1 MNPSHL
7 IIKKRDRHSLSQEE
21 IRYFISSFVKGD
33 IEDYQMSAML
43 MAILLNDM
51 SEKEIF
57 WLTNEYINSGVTLTF
72 PESHGRCID
81 KHSTGGVGDK
91 LSLMIGPLAAECGVI
106 VPMISGR
113 GLGHT
118 GGTLDKLESIPG
130 FQTQISLDRFQKI
143 VRENNFAIIG
153 QSDNIVPADR
163 KIYALRD
170 VTGTVESIPL
180 ITASIMSKK
189 IASGIDGLVIDL
201 KVGNGAFIGT
211 MDHAHQLADSM
222 SKIAT
227 DFDKKIIIHFTDM
240 NAPLGRYIG
249 NAVEVI
255 EAIEFLK
262 GNMEPDL
269 KEVTYQLVADM
280 LILAGISEN
289 FNDAEIV
296 MNKAIESGRALER
309 FRKGIEL
316 QHGNPEVIDDYS
328 LFPQAK
334 HKIEIF
340 AKQTGYIKNINS
352 KDIGYALIEVKA
364 GRKQTKDKIDYA
376 AGLKLL
382 KKVGDEVA
390 KGEPIAELY
399 YDNDHGNKA
408 AKEIENCFEYYE
420 DKITTSSR
428 LLGSHK

>member
-1 MNPSHL
+1 MNPSQI
-7 IIKKRDRHSLSQEE
+7 IIKKSDQQSLSQEE
-21 IRYFISSFVKGD
+21 IRYFISSFVKGE

-43 MAILLNDM
+43 MAILLNGM
-51 SEKEIF
+51 SDKEIY
-57 WLTNEYINSGVTLTF
+57 WLTKEYIDSGVTLTF
-72 PESHGRCID
+72 PESQGRCID

-91 LSLMIGPLAAECGVI
+91 LSLMIGPLAAECGVM

-153 QSDNIVPADR
+153 QSDKIVPADKR
-163 KIYALRD
+163 IYALRD

-211 MDHAHQLADSM
+211 MEHAHQLAESM
-222 SKIAT
+222 SKIAKE
-227 DFDKKIIIHFTDM
+227 FDKKITINFTDM

-249 NAVEVI
+249 NAIEVI

-269 KEVTYQLVADM
+269 KEVTYKLVADM
-280 LILAGISEN
+280 LILAEVSKSFGQ
-289 FNDAEIV
+289 AEIIIDQ
-296 MNKAIESGRALER
+296 AIESGKALER
-309 FRKGIEL
+309 FRRGIEL
-316 QHGNPEVIDDYS
+316 QNGNPQVIDDYA
-328 LFPQAK
+328 LFPQPK
-334 HKIEIF
+334 HVIEIY

-352 KDIGYALIEVKA
+352 KNIGYALIEVKA
-364 GRKQTKDKIDYA
+364 GRKQTKDTIDHA

-382 KKVGDEVA
+382 KKVGDEVT

-399 YDNDHGNKA
+399 YDNDQGNKT
-408 AKEIENCFEYYE
+408 AKEIENCFEYSE
-420 DKITTSSR
+420 DKITKSSR
-428 LLGSHK
+428 LLGSFK

>member
-1 MNPSHL
+1 MNPAQI
-7 IIKKRDRHSLSQEE
+7 IIKKRDRESLSHEE
-21 IRYFISSFVKGD
+21 IKFFISSYVNGE
-33 IEDYQMSAML
+33 IENYQMSAML
-43 MAILLNDM
+43 MAILLNGM
-51 SEKEIF
+51 SEEEIY
-57 WLTNEYINSGVTLTF
+57 WLTKEYIDSGVTLTF
-72 PESHGRCID
+72 PKSQERCID

-91 LSLMIGPLAAECGVI
+91 LSLMIGPIAAECGVM

-130 FQTQISLDRFQKI
+130 YQTQIPLDRFQKI

-153 QSDNIVPADR
+153 QSDNMVPADR

-211 MDHAHQLADSM
+211 MEHAHQLATSM
-222 SKIAT
+222 SKIAR
-227 DFDKKIIIHFTDM
+227 DFDKKITINFTDM

-269 KEVTYQLVADM
+269 KEVTYKLVADM
-280 LILAGISEN
+280 LILAGVSGN
-289 FNDAEIV
+289 LGKAEMMIDQ
-296 MNKAIESGRALER
+296 AIESGHALER

-316 QHGNPEVIDDYS
+316 QHGNPSVIDDYS
-328 LFPQAK
+328 LLPQPK
-334 HKIEIF
+334 HTKEIYTHR
-340 AKQTGYIKNINS
+340 AGYIKNINS
-352 KDIGYALIEVKA
+352 KSIGYALIEVKA
-364 GRKQTKDKIDYA
+364 GRKHVDDKIDHA
-376 AGLKLL
+376 AGLKLI
-382 KKVGDEVA
+382 KKVGDRVS
-390 KGEPIAELY
+390 KGEKIAELY
-399 YDNDHGNKA
+399 YDNDQGNIA
-408 AKEIENCFEYYE
+408 AKDIENCFEYSE
-420 DKITTSSR
+420 NMIKSTGR
-428 LLGSHK
+428 LLGTHK

>member
-1 MNPSHL
+1 MNPAQI
-7 IIKKRDRHSLSQEE
+7 IIKKRDRKPLSHKE
-21 IRYFISSFVKGD
+21 IKYFISSFVKG
-33 IEDYQMSAML
+33 EVENYQMSTML
-43 MAILLNDM
+43 MAILLNGMNED
-51 SEKEIF
+51 EIY
-57 WLTNEYINSGVTLTF
+57 WLTKEYINSGVTLTF
-72 PESHGRCID
+72 PESQGRCID

-91 LSLMIGPLAAECGVI
+91 LSLMIGPLAAECGVM

-130 FQTQISLDRFQKI
+130 YQTQISLDRFQEI

-153 QSDNIVPADR
+153 QSDNVVPADR

-170 VTGTVESIPL
+170 VTGTIESIPL

-211 MDHAHQLADSM
+211 IERANQLAESM
-222 SKIAT
+222 SKIAK
-227 DFDKKIIIHFTDM
+227 DFDKKIIINFTDM

-249 NAVEVI
+249 NSVEVI

-269 KEVTYQLVADM
+269 KEVTYKLVVDM

-289 FNDAEIV
+289 FSKAEV
-296 MNKAIESGRALER
+296 MIDRAIESGNALER

-316 QHGNPEVIDDYS
+316 QNGNPVVVDNYS
-328 LFPQAK
+328 LLPQPK
-334 HKIEIF
+334 HTKEIY
-340 AKQTGYIKNINS
+340 AHHAGYIKNIDS
-352 KDIGYALIEVKA
+352 KNIGYALIEVKA
-364 GRKQTKDKIDYA
+364 GRKHVDDTIDHA

-382 KKVGDEVA
+382 KKVGDRVS
-390 KGEPIAELY
+390 KGEKIAELY
-399 YDNDHGNKA
+399 YDNDLGNKA
-408 AKEIENCFEYYE
+408 AKNIENCFEYSE
-420 DKITTSSR
+420 NTITTTSR
-428 LLGSHK
+428 LLGTYK

>member
-1 MNPSHL
+1 MNPAQI
-7 IIKKRDRHSLSQEE
+7 IIKKRDRKPLSHKE
-21 IRYFISSFVKGD
+21 IKYFISSFVKG
-33 IEDYQMSAML
+33 EVENYQMSTML
-43 MAILLNDM
+43 MAILLNGMNED
-51 SEKEIF
+51 EIY
-57 WLTNEYINSGVTLTF
+57 WLTKEYINSGVTLTF
-72 PESHGRCID
+72 PESQGRCID

-91 LSLMIGPLAAECGVI
+91 LSLMIGPLAAECGVM

-130 FQTQISLDRFQKI
+130 YQTQISLDRFQEI

-153 QSDNIVPADR
+153 QSDNVVPADR

-170 VTGTVESIPL
+170 VTGTIESIPL

-211 MDHAHQLADSM
+211 IERANQLAESM
-222 SKIAT
+222 SKIAK
-227 DFDKKIIIHFTDM
+227 DFDKKIIINFTDM

-249 NAVEVI
+249 NSVEVI

-269 KEVTYQLVADM
+269 KEVTYKLVVDM

-289 FNDAEIV
+289 FSKAEI
-296 MNKAIESGRALER
+296 MIDRAIESGNALER

-316 QHGNPEVIDDYS
+316 QNGNPAVVDNYS
-328 LFPQAK
+328 LLPQPK
-334 HKIEIF
+334 HTKEFMLITQVISKI
-340 AKQTGYIKNINS
+340 
-352 KDIGYALIEVKA
+352 
-364 GRKQTKDKIDYA
+364 
-376 AGLKLL
+376 
-382 KKVGDEVA
+382 
-390 KGEPIAELY
+390 
-399 YDNDHGNKA
+399 
-408 AKEIENCFEYYE
+408 
-420 DKITTSSR
+420 
-428 LLGSHK
+428 

>member
-1 MNPSHL
+1 MNPSQI
-7 IIKKRDRHSLSQEE
+7 IIKKRDCQPLSQEE
-21 IRYFISSFVKGD
+21 IRYFISSFVKGE

-43 MAILLNDM
+43 MAILLNGM
-51 SEKEIF
+51 SDKEIY
-57 WLTNEYINSGVTLTF
+57 WLTKEYIDSGVTLTF
-72 PESHGRCID
+72 PESQGRCID

-91 LSLMIGPLAAECGVI
+91 LSLMIGPLAAECGVM

-130 FQTQISLDRFQKI
+130 FQTQISIDRFQKI
-143 VRENNFAIIG
+143 VRDNNFAIVG
-153 QSDNIVPADR
+153 QSDKIVPADKR
-163 KIYALRD
+163 IYALRD

-189 IASGIDGLVIDL
+189 IASGMDGLVIDL

-211 MDHAHQLADSM
+211 MEHAHQLAESM
-222 SKIAT
+222 SKIAKE
-227 DFDKKIIIHFTDM
+227 FDKTITINFTDM

-249 NAVEVI
+249 NAIEVI

-269 KEVTYQLVADM
+269 KEVTYKLVADM

-289 FNDAEIV
+289 FNEAEI
-296 MNKAIESGRALER
+296 MIDQTIESGRALER

-316 QHGNPEVIDDYS
+316 QHGNPQVIDDYA
-328 LFPQAK
+328 LFPQPK
-334 HKIEIF
+334 HVIEIY

-364 GRKQTKDKIDYA
+364 GRKQTKDTIDHA

-382 KKVGDEVA
+382 KKVGDEVT

-399 YDNDHGNKA
+399 YDNDQGNKT
-408 AKEIENCFEYYE
+408 AKEIENCFEYSE
-420 DKITTSSR
+420 DKITKSSR

>member
-1 MNPSHL
+1 MNPSKI
-7 IIKKRDRHSLSQEE
+7 IIKKRDRQNLSQEE

-33 IEDYQMSAML
+33 LEDYQMSAML
-43 MAILLNDM
+43 MAILLNGM
-51 SEKEIF
+51 NEKEIF
-57 WLTNEYINSGVTLTF
+57 WLTKEYIDSGITLSF
-72 PESHGRCID
+72 PESQGRCID

-91 LSLMIGPLAAECGVI
+91 LSLMIAPLAAECGVM

-118 GGTLDKLESIPG
+118 GGTLDKLESIPD
-130 FQTQISLDRFQKI
+130 FQTQIPLDRFQEI
-143 VRENNFAIIG
+143 VRENHFAIIG

-163 KIYALRD
+163 RIYALRD

-189 IASGIDGLVIDL
+189 IASGVDGLVIDL

-211 MDHAHQLADSM
+211 VEHAEQLARIM
-222 SKIAT
+222 SKIAK
-227 DFDKKIIIHFTDM
+227 DFDKKIIINFTDM

-249 NAVEVI
+249 NTVEVI

-289 FNDAEIV
+289 FDEAEI
-296 MNKAIESGRALER
+296 MMDQAIESERALER

-316 QHGNPEVIDDYS
+316 QNGNPAVIDDYS
-328 LFPQAK
+328 LLPQPKYKKDIYA
-334 HKIEIF
+334 HR
-340 AKQTGYIKNINS
+340 AGYIKNINS
-352 KDIGYALIEVKA
+352 KSIGYALIEVKA
-364 GRKQTKDKIDYA
+364 GRKHVDDKIDHA

-382 KKVGDEVA
+382 KKVGDKVT

-399 YDNDHGNKA
+399 YDNEWGNKA
-408 AKEIENCFEYYE
+408 AKEITECFTFSER
-420 DKITTSSR
+420 KTNAKSR
-428 LLGSHK
+428 LLASY

>member
-1 MNPSHL
+1 MNPSQI
-7 IIKKRDRHSLSQEE
+7 IIKKRDRHPLSQKE
-21 IRYFISSFVKGD
+21 IRYFISSFVKGE

-43 MAILLNDM
+43 MAILLNGM
-51 SEKEIF
+51 SDKEIY
-57 WLTNEYINSGVTLTF
+57 WLTKEYIDSGVTLTF
-72 PESHGRCID
+72 PESQGRCID

-91 LSLMIGPLAAECGVI
+91 LSLMIGPLAAECGVM

-153 QSDNIVPADR
+153 QSDKIVPADKR
-163 KIYALRD
+163 IYALRD

-211 MDHAHQLADSM
+211 MEHAHQLAESM
-222 SKIAT
+222 SKIAKE
-227 DFDKKIIIHFTDM
+227 FDKKITINFTDM

-249 NAVEVI
+249 NAIEVI

-269 KEVTYQLVADM
+269 KEVTYKLVADM
-280 LILAGISEN
+280 LILAEVSKSFGQ
-289 FNDAEIV
+289 AEIIIDQ
-296 MNKAIESGRALER
+296 AIESGKALER
-309 FRKGIEL
+309 FRRGIEL
-316 QHGNPEVIDDYS
+316 QHGNPQVIDDYA
-328 LFPQAK
+328 LFPQPK
-334 HKIEIF
+334 HVIEIY

-352 KDIGYALIEVKA
+352 KNIGYALIEVKA
-364 GRKQTKDKIDYA
+364 GRKQTKDTIDHA

-382 KKVGDEVA
+382 KKVGDEVT

-399 YDNDHGNKA
+399 YDNDQGNKT
-408 AKEIENCFEYYE
+408 AKEIENCFEYSE
-420 DKITTSSR
+420 DKITKSSR
-428 LLGSHK
+428 LLGSFK

>member
-1 MNPSHL
+1 MNPAQI
-7 IIKKRDRHSLSQEE
+7 IIKKRNREE
-21 IRYFISSFVKGD
+21 LTQAEIHYFISSFVKD
-33 IEDYQMSAML
+33 KVEDYQMSAML
-43 MAILLNDM
+43 MAILLNGM
-51 SEKEIF
+51 SENEIYS
-57 WLTNEYINSGVTLTF
+57 LTKEYIDSGITLTF
-72 PESHGRCID
+72 PESQGRCID

-91 LSLMIGPLAAECGVI
+91 LSLMIGPLAAECGVM

-153 QSDNIVPADR
+153 QSDKIVPADR
-163 KIYALRD
+163 RIYALRD

-189 IASGIDGLVIDL
+189 IASGVDGLVIDL

-211 MDHAHQLADSM
+211 VEHAEQLARIM
-222 SKIAT
+222 SKIAK
-227 DFDKKIIIHFTDM
+227 DFSKKIIINFTDM
-240 NAPLGRYIG
+240 NEPLGRYIG

-269 KEVTYQLVADM
+269 KEVTFQLVADM
-280 LILAGISEN
+280 LILAGVSEN
-289 FNDAEIV
+289 FNEVDIIIDQ
-296 MNKAIESGRALER
+296 AIDSGRALER

-328 LFPQAK
+328 LFPQPK
-334 HKIEIF
+334 YKIAIY

-352 KDIGYALIEVKA
+352 KVIGYALIDVKA
-364 GRKQTKDKIDYA
+364 GRKQLDDTIDHA

-382 KKVGDEVA
+382 KKVGDEVT
-390 KGEPIAELY
+390 KGESIAELF

-408 AKEIENCFEYYE
+408 AKEIENCFEYSE
-420 DKITTSSR
+420 DKITRTSR
-428 LLGSHK
+428 LLGSYK

>member
-1 MNPSHL
+1 MNPSQL

-43 MAILLNDM
+43 MAILLNGM
-51 SEKEIF
+51 SEEEIY
-57 WLTNEYINSGVTLTF
+57 WLTNEYIDSGVTLNF
-72 PESHGRCID
+72 PESQGRCID

-91 LSLMIGPLAAECGVI
+91 LSLMIAPLAAECGVM

-130 FQTQISLDRFQKI
+130 FQTQIPLDRFQEI

-170 VTGTVESIPL
+170 VTGTIESIPL

-189 IASGIDGLVIDL
+189 IASGVDALVIDL

-211 MDHAHQLADSM
+211 MEHARQLAESI
-222 SKIAT
+222 SKIAM
-227 DFDKKIIIHFTDM
+227 DFNKKIIIHFTDM
-240 NAPLGRYIG
+240 NSPLGRYIG
-249 NAVEVI
+249 NAIEVI

-289 FNDAEIV
+289 FDEAEI
-296 MNKAIESGRALER
+296 MMDQAIESGRALER

-316 QHGNPEVIDDYS
+316 QQGNPEVIDDYS
-328 LFPQAK
+328 LFPQPK
-334 HKIEIF
+334 HKIEIKAHRSGF
-340 AKQTGYIKNINS
+340 IKNINS
-352 KDIGYALIEVKA
+352 KGIGYALIDVKA

-382 KKVGDEVA
+382 KKVGDKVTKDEL
-390 KGEPIAELY
+390 IAEIY

-408 AKEIENCFEYYE
+408 AKEIENCFEYSE
-420 DKITTSSR
+420 DEITTTGR
-428 LLGSHK
+428 LLGTHK

>member
-1 MNPSHL
+1 MNPAQL
-7 IIKKRDRHSLSQEE
+7 IIKKRDRQSLTQTE
-21 IRYFISSFVKGD
+21 IHYFISSFVKGKV
-33 IEDYQMSAML
+33 EDYQMSAML
-43 MAILLNDM
+43 MAILLNGM
-51 SEKEIF
+51 GEKEIY
-57 WLTNEYINSGVTLTF
+57 WLTNEYIDSGVTLNF
-72 PESHGRCID
+72 PESQGRCID

-91 LSLMIGPLAAECGVI
+91 LSLMIGPLAAECGVM

-163 KIYALRD
+163 MIYALRD

-189 IASGIDGLVIDL
+189 IASGVDGLVIDL

-211 MDHAHQLADSM
+211 IEHAHQLAESM

-227 DFDKKIIIHFTDM
+227 DFNKKIIIHFTDM

-262 GNMEPDL
+262 GNMERDL

-280 LILAGISEN
+280 LILAGISKN
-289 FNDAEIV
+289 FNDAEIM
-296 MNKAIESGRALER
+296 MNQAIGNGRALER
-309 FRKGIEL
+309 FRRGIEL

-328 LFPQAK
+328 LFPQPK
-334 HKIEIF
+334 HRIEIRAHRSGF
-340 AKQTGYIKNINS
+340 IKNINS
-352 KDIGYALIEVKA
+352 KGVGYALIDVKA
-364 GRKQTKDKIDYA
+364 GRKQLDDTINHA

-382 KKVGDEVA
+382 KNIGNEVT

-399 YDNDHGNKA
+399 YDNDQGNKA
-408 AKEIENCFEYYE
+408 AKEIENCFEYSE

>member
-1 MNPSHL
+1 MNPAQI
-7 IIKKRDRHSLSQEE
+7 IIKKRDQQHLSKEE
-21 IRYFISSFVKGD
+21 IKYFISSFVNGD
-33 IEDYQMSAML
+33 IENYQMSAML
-43 MAILLNDM
+43 MAILLNGM
-51 SEKEIF
+51 SDKEIY
-57 WLTNEYINSGVTLTF
+57 WLTKEYIDSGVTLTF
-72 PESHGRCID
+72 PESQGRCID

-91 LSLMIGPLAAECGVI
+91 LSLMIGPLAAECGVM

-153 QSDNIVPADR
+153 QSDKIVPADKR
-163 KIYALRD
+163 IYALRD

-211 MDHAHQLADSM
+211 MEHAHQLAESM
-222 SKIAT
+222 SKIAKE
-227 DFDKKIIIHFTDM
+227 FDKKITINFTDM

-249 NAVEVI
+249 NAIEVI

-269 KEVTYQLVADM
+269 KEVTYKLTADI
-280 LILAGISEN
+280 LILAEVSKSFGQ
-289 FNDAEIV
+289 AEIIID
-296 MNKAIESGRALER
+296 KAIESGKALER
-309 FRKGIEL
+309 FRRGIEL
-316 QHGNPEVIDDYS
+316 QHGNPQVIDDYA
-328 LFPQAK
+328 LFPQPK
-334 HKIEIF
+334 HVIEIY

-364 GRKQTKDKIDYA
+364 GRKQTKDTIDHA

-382 KKVGDEVA
+382 KKVGDEVT

-399 YDNDHGNKA
+399 YDNDQGNKT
-408 AKEIENCFEYYE
+408 AKEIENCFEYSE
-420 DKITTSSR
+420 DKITKSSR
-428 LLGSHK
+428 LLGSFK

>member
-1 MNPSHL
+1 MNPAQI
-7 IIKKRDRHSLSQEE
+7 IIKKRNREE
-21 IRYFISSFVKGD
+21 LTQAEIHYFISSFVKD
-33 IEDYQMSAML
+33 KVEDYQMSAML
-43 MAILLNDM
+43 MAILLNGM
-51 SEKEIF
+51 SENEIYS
-57 WLTNEYINSGVTLTF
+57 LTKEYIDSGITLTF
-72 PESHGRCID
+72 PESQGRCID

-91 LSLMIGPLAAECGVI
+91 LSLMIGPLAAECGVM

-153 QSDNIVPADR
+153 QSDKIVPADR
-163 KIYALRD
+163 KIYELRD

-189 IASGIDGLVIDL
+189 IASGVDGLVIDL

-211 MDHAHQLADSM
+211 VEHAEQLARIM
-222 SKIAT
+222 SKIAK
-227 DFDKKIIIHFTDM
+227 DFSKKIIINFTDM
-240 NAPLGRYIG
+240 NEPLGRYIG

-269 KEVTYQLVADM
+269 KEVTFQLVADM
-280 LILAGISEN
+280 LILAGVSEN
-289 FNDAEIV
+289 FNEVDIIIDQ
-296 MNKAIESGRALER
+296 AIDSGRALER

-316 QHGNPEVIDDYS
+316 QHGNPDVIDDYS
-328 LFPQAK
+328 LFPQPK
-334 HKIEIF
+334 YKIAIY

-352 KDIGYALIEVKA
+352 KVIGYALIDVKA
-364 GRKQTKDKIDYA
+364 GRKQLDDTIDHA

-382 KKVGDEVA
+382 KKVGDEVT
-390 KGEPIAELY
+390 KGESIAELF

-408 AKEIENCFEYYE
+408 AKEIENCFEYSE
-420 DKITTSSR
+420 DKITRTSR
-428 LLGSHK
+428 LLGSYK

>member
-1 MNPSHL
+1 MNPSQI
-7 IIKKRDRHSLSQEE
+7 IIKKRDCQPLSQEE
-21 IRYFISSFVKGD
+21 IRYFISSFVKGE

-43 MAILLNDM
+43 MAILLNGM
-51 SEKEIF
+51 SDKEIY
-57 WLTNEYINSGVTLTF
+57 WLTKEYIDSGVTLTF
-72 PESHGRCID
+72 PESQGRCID

-91 LSLMIGPLAAECGVI
+91 LSLMIGPLAAECGVM

-130 FQTQISLDRFQKI
+130 FQTQISIDRFQKI
-143 VRENNFAIIG
+143 VRDNNFAIVG
-153 QSDNIVPADR
+153 QSDKIVPADKR
-163 KIYALRD
+163 IYALRD

-189 IASGIDGLVIDL
+189 IASGMDGLVIDL

-211 MDHAHQLADSM
+211 MEHAHQLAESM
-222 SKIAT
+222 SKIAKE
-227 DFDKKIIIHFTDM
+227 FDKTITINFTDM

-249 NAVEVI
+249 NAIEVI

-269 KEVTYQLVADM
+269 KEVTYKLVADM

-289 FNDAEIV
+289 FNEAEI
-296 MNKAIESGRALER
+296 MIDQTIESGRALER

-316 QHGNPEVIDDYS
+316 QHGNPQVIDDYA
-328 LFPQAK
+328 LFPQPK
-334 HKIEIF
+334 HVIEIY

-364 GRKQTKDKIDYA
+364 GRKQTKDTIDHA

-382 KKVGDEVA
+382 KKVGDEVT

-399 YDNDHGNKA
+399 YDNDQGNKT
-408 AKEIENCFEYYE
+408 AKEIENCFEYSE
-420 DKITTSSR
+420 DKITKSSR
-428 LLGSHK
+428 LLGSFK

>member
-7 IIKKRDRHSLSQEE
+7 IIKKRDRQSLSQEE

-43 MAILLNDM
+43 MAILLNGM
-51 SEKEIF
+51 NEKEIF
-57 WLTNEYINSGVTLTF
+57 WLTKEYIDSGVTLNF
-72 PESHGRCID
+72 PESQGRCID

-91 LSLMIGPLAAECGVI
+91 LSVMIGPLAAECGVM
-106 VPMISGR
+106 VSMISGR

-130 FQTQISLDRFQKI
+130 FQTQISLDRFQEI

-153 QSDNIVPADR
+153 QSDNIVPADKR
-163 KIYALRD
+163 IYALRD

-211 MDHAHQLADSM
+211 MKHACQLAESM

-227 DFDKKIIIHFTDM
+227 DFNKKIIIHFTDM

-249 NAVEVI
+249 NAIEVI

-269 KEVTYQLVADM
+269 KEVSYQLVADM
-280 LILAGISEN
+280 LILAGVSKN
-289 FNDAEIV
+289 FDEAV
-296 MNKAIESGRALER
+296 TMMNQSIESGRALER

-328 LFPQAK
+328 LFPQPK
-334 HKIEIF
+334 HLIEIRAHRSGF
-340 AKQTGYIKNINS
+340 IKNINS
-352 KDIGYALIEVKA
+352 KGIGYALIEVKA
-364 GRKQTKDKIDYA
+364 GRKQVDDTIDHA

-382 KKVGDEVA
+382 KKVGDEVT

-399 YDNDHGNKA
+399 YDNDQGNKA
-408 AKEIENCFEYYE
+408 AKEIEKCFEYSK
-420 DKITTSSR
+420 DKITIKSR